1 MPENVKLF
9 AKMDP
14 SIPNEEQNFFIKE
27 THHTIVGDV
36 ATTPPL
42 HRHPF
47 FELIFVTEGRGIM
60 QIDFQDHVIEKG
72 SFYLLSPSQVHLPL
86 IENDFHCFLLRFD
99 LSIFS
104 QTSFFDKLSI
114 FHFDSL
120 IVQEPDYS
128 DVYSNLITLCEEF
141 NQDRP
146 FKQSTIHNLLTILLI
161 KIQRLLPDVVT
172 SKTETTIFSSLNQLM
187 EENNYKMVTPSYYA
201 KKLKISL
208 KSLNEAVKKYTGQV
222 CGEYIRSK
230 TIIEAKRLLRYTTM
244 SSSQI
249 TTELGFADTGY
260 FSRFFKRETGLS
272 PIEFRKTTL

>member
-1 MPENVKLF
+1 MNENIKLF

-14 SIPNEEQNFFIKE
+14 SIPNEEQNFFIQKA
-27 THHTIVGDV
+27 HHTIAGNIP
-36 ATTPPL
+36 TTPPL

-47 FELIFVTEGRGIM
+47 FELIFVTEGKGVM

-72 SFYLLSPSQVHLPL
+72 SLYLLSPSQVHLPL
-86 IENDFHCFLLRFD
+86 IEDNFQCYLLRFD

-114 FHFDSL
+114 FHFDSIIL
-120 IVQEPDYS
+120 QEPDYS
-128 DVYSNLITLCEEF
+128 DVNSTLITLCEEF
-141 NQDRP
+141 NQDKP
-146 FKQSTIHNLLTILLI
+146 FKQATIHNLLTILLI

-172 SKTETTIFSSLNQLM
+172 SSAETSIFSSLNQLM
-187 EENNYKMVTPSYYA
+187 EKNNYKMVTPSHYA
-201 KKLKISL
+201 KALKVSL
-208 KSLNEAVKKYTGQV
+208 KALNQAVKEYTGQV

-230 TIIEAKRLLRYTTM
+230 TVIEAKRLLRYTSK

-272 PIEFRKTTL
+272 PIEFRKNSL